1 MRFLRKG
8 SLIQETMMLFRDWET
23 TGSARDNFQKAKERN
38 SFGAKTQGLLKEI
51 VSTISSRFPDPA
63 EVEPLIVL
71 AKGEVSAEIWK
82 ACLHWY
88 MASRDELYY
97 RFVTEWL
104 FSRYESGV
112 QLLKPPDLEPFVR
125 AITAGQIASG
135 GNLSEYSI
143 TRTARD
149 LLRFGADFGLLTS
162 GSVRQ
167 FALYRLPDEA
177 FIFLTHVLLERELSP
192 QKAIYAPD
200 WQIYLMSPSDV
211 ERELLRL
218 HQFRKLHYEV
228 AGSLIELRLH
238 SSSPLEYAKEISQCL
253 AGKID

>member
-8 SLIQETMMLFRDWET
+8 SLIQETMILFREWDMT
-23 TGSARDNFQKAKERN
+23 RSARDNFQQAKERN
-38 SFGAKTQGLLKEI
+38 SFGARTQGMLNEI
-51 VSTISSRFPDPA
+51 VRTISSRFPYPV

-71 AKGEVSAEIWK
+71 AKGEVGAEIWK

-88 MASRDELYY
+88 VANRDELYY
-97 RFVTEWL
+97 RFATEWL
-104 FSRYESGV
+104 FSRYESGAD
-112 QLLKPPDLEPFVR
+112 LLKPPDLEPFVR
-125 AITAGQIASG
+125 EITAGQIASG

-162 GSVRQ
+162 GNVRQ
-167 FALYRLPDEA
+167 FALHRPPDKA
-177 FIFLTHVLLERELSP
+177 FIFMMQVLLERELNP
-192 QKAIYAPD
+192 HKAINAPD
-200 WQIYLMSPSDV
+200 WRIYLMSPSNV

-218 HQFRKLHYEV
+218 HQFRKLHYQV
-228 AGSLIELRLH
+228 AGSLVELRLP